1 MSISK
6 ILIANRGEIAC
17 RVIRSAKRLG
27 IAAVAVHSEAD
38 ANALFVEMADEARL
52 IGPPPAQQSYLNVDA
67 ILTAAR
73 ETGADAIHPGYG
85 FLAENPRFAGAVIDA
100 GLTWIGPRPKT
111 IEDMGNK
118 ERARDI
124 AKAAHV
130 PVLPGSP
137 RFSKGDVAGVEAA
150 AMEVGF
156 PLLVKAAAG
165 GGGIGMRKVD
175 GPDGLLAQVET
186 TQALAERSFGDGTV
200 YLEYFIPNARHIEV
214 QVFGFGDGGGVHLFE
229 RDCSVQRRFQKV
241 IEEAPAA
248 QIPERELRAMREAAL
263 SLVHHERYT
272 GAGTIEF
279 IYDRDTD
286 HFYFLEMNTRIQVE
300 HAVTE
305 MITGVDLV
313 AWQIELAA
321 GTFEPP
327 KQDDIVTKG
336 AAVECRIYA
345 ERPEKNF
352 LPSPGE
358 IVRFELPA
366 ASESLRIDTGVRAG
380 DKITPYYDP
389 MIAKLIA
396 KGPDRAGAME
406 AMLAALAKTTIEGP
420 STNAQFLAQVLT
432 DPVFRDDLPSTDYV
446 QQFRARQGM

>member
-1 MSISK
+1 MAIKK

-17 RVIRSAKRLG
+17 RVIKSAKRLG
-27 IAAVAVHSEAD
+27 IATVAVYSEAD
-38 ANALFVEMADEARL
+38 AAALFVAEADEARL
-52 IGPPPAQQSYLNVDA
+52 IGPAPAAQSYLNRDA
-67 ILTAAR
+67 ILAAAK
-73 ETGADAIHPGYG
+73 ETGADAVHPGYG
-85 FLAENPRFAGAVIDA
+85 FLAENPRFAHEVIDA

-111 IEDMGNK
+111 IEDMGDK

-124 AKAAHV
+124 ARAAQV

-137 RFSKGDVAGVEAA
+137 RFGKGDTAGVEAA
-150 AMEVGF
+150 AKEVGF

-165 GGGIGMRKVD
+165 GGGIGMRRVD

-214 QVFGFGDGGGVHLFE
+214 QVFGFGDGGGVHLYE

-241 IEEAPAA
+241 VEEAPAA
-248 QIPERELRAMREAAL
+248 QIPERELRAMRDAAI

-279 IYDRDTD
+279 IYDRDSD

-313 AWQIELAA
+313 GWQIELAA
-321 GTFEPP
+321 GTFSPP
-327 KQDDIVTKG
+327 KQDDIVARG
-336 AAVECRIYA
+336 AAIECRIYA

-358 IVRFELPA
+358 ITRFELPA

-396 KGPDRAGAME
+396 CGDDRLGAIA
-406 AMLAALAKTTIEGP
+406 AMLAALSETHIDGP
-420 STNAQFLAQVLT
+420 STNTAFLAEVLA
-432 DPVFRDDLPSTDYV
+432 DPVFRDELPSTDYV
-446 QQFRARQGM
+446 QQFRARQGA